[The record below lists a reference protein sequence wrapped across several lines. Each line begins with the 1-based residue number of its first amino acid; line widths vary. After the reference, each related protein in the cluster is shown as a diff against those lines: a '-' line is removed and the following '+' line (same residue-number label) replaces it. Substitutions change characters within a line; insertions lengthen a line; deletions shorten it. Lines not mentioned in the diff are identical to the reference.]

1 MGKEKLSLLAVWRL
15 FSKIRPTQV
24 IAILLRDFWFR
35 AIAKKRKGACTVI
48 SPSFPR
54 SADIVAWPMQR
65 RFAYRAKF
73 QKLFND
79 RGELRT
85 LAIKNYEK
93 SAEKIHGRVLVPS
106 PMLRFAISS
115 ASLNIFFLKL
125 STTIRC
131 TGQATRYID

>member
-15 FSKIRPTQV
+15 FSKIRPTQL

-35 AIAKKRKGACTVI
+35 AIAKRRKGLCTVI
-48 SPSFPR
+48 SRSFPR

-85 LAIKNYEK
+85 LAIKNYER
-93 SAEKIHGRVLVPS
+93 SAEKISHGRVLVPS

-115 ASLNIFFLKL
+115 ASLSSFFTETLHDNTL
-125 STTIRC
+125 YGPSN
-131 TGQATRYID
+131 